1 MEIIDA
7 QEHHLSAIVQI
18 YAYHVTHGNATF
30 ETEAPDVD
38 EMRTRLA
45 KTRCNGLPWYVAVH
59 EGQVRGYCY
68 LSRYRER
75 RAYQYTLEDSIYVDD
90 SFRQQGAGK
99 ALLARAVA
107 WAEQNG
113 YRQLIANVG
122 NSENEGSLRLHSR
135 AGFVVIGTL
144 KSVGMKHGR
153 WLDTVLMQRPL
164 GEGDVTLPRNNF
176 L

>member
-1 MEIIDA
+1 MEIIEA
-7 QEHHLSAIVQI
+7 EEQHLRAITQI
-18 YAYHVTHGNATF
+18 YAYHVTQGNATF
-30 ETEAPDVD
+30 ETEAPDID
-38 EMRTRLA
+38 EMRTRLKKIRLA
-45 KTRCNGLPWYVAVH
+45 GLPWFVAVQDG
-59 EGQVRGYCY
+59 EVRGYCY

-75 RAYQYTLEDSIYVDD
+75 RAYQYTLEDSIYVDEA
-90 SFRQQGAGK
+90 FRRQGAGK

-107 WAEQNG
+107 WAEMQG

-122 NSENEGSLRLHSR
+122 NSENEGSLRLHRR

-164 GEGDVTLPRNNF
+164 GEGDFTLPQAS
-176 L
+176 